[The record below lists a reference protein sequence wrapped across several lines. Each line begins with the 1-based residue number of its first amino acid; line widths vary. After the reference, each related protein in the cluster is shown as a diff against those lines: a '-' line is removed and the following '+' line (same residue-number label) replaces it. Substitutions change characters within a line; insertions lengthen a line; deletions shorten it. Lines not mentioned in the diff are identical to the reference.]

1 VQPGAPVGPA
11 QKEITMSITASDP
24 FGGGVARPSQDSDRP
39 SGRAVGTERRAGRRA
54 ISVSLLLIGVF
65 AMVSGFW
72 GLLLPRGSFALPV
85 HVAAAS
91 VFGLLSLVHVRNNRN
106 AIRLYLRDLGWSPAV
121 LRLLL
126 AAVIALVLLVP
137 VIRLF

>member
-1 VQPGAPVGPA
+1 MG
-11 QKEITMSITASDP
+11 ITATDP
-24 FGGGVARPSQDSDRP
+24 CGAGVVRPSRDRDQT
-39 SGRAVGTERRAGRRA
+39 SGRAVGTERRAARRA

-85 HVAAAS
+85 HVAAGS
-91 VFGLLSLVHVRNNRN
+91 LFGLLSLVHVRYNRN

-121 LRLLL
+121 LKLLV
-126 AAVIALVLLVP
+126 AAAISLVLLVP
-137 VIRLF
+137 VLRLV